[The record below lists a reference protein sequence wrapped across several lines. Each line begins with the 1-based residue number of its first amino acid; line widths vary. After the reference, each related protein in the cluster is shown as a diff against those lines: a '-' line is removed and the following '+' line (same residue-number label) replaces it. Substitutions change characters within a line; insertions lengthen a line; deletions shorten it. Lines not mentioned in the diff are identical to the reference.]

1 VSNPRVTY
9 HGRDGMEPR
18 WRTWERSLPRTID
31 SNFVSPVFLISPAP
45 HRRQCERAAARE
57 AGDRGK
63 IDMIKRVLIDVS
75 TQSDFLSDSG
85 AFPVINREQLL
96 PNLRRAMAWARVTHT
111 TIVSALEARHDNE
124 PFNGTPRHCVD
135 GTPGQ
140 EKIPFTL
147 LSNRTFL
154 QVDNSLSMPKN
165 LLGSFQQIILR
176 KGDKDFLG
184 NPKAD
189 RLLTESAVGEYV
201 ILGVGLETA
210 IKSLALGLM
219 ARMKRVAVVYDAC
232 GFWNVTAAD
241 LALRKLEAKGARLIC
256 VEELCF
262 LRRRYPGRNGNG
274 HGNGNGNGRKR
285 HLANLNDPSIPV
297 PALVRARL
305 AAMHHGSA

>member
-1 VSNPRVTY
+1 
-9 HGRDGMEPR
+9 
-18 WRTWERSLPRTID
+18 
-31 SNFVSPVFLISPAP
+31 
-45 HRRQCERAAARE
+45 
-57 AGDRGK
+57 
-63 IDMIKRVLIDVS
+63 MIKRVLIDVS
-75 TQSDFLSDSG
+75 TQSDFLSDGG
-85 AFPVINREQLL
+85 AFPVINREQLM
-96 PNLRRAMAWARVTHT
+96 PSLRRAMAWARVTRT
-111 TIVSALEARHDNE
+111 TVVSALEARHDNE

-135 GTPGQ
+135 GSPGQ
-140 EKIPFTL
+140 EKIRYTL

-165 LLGSFQQIILR
+165 LLGRFQQIILR

-184 NPKAD
+184 NPKAE

-256 VEELCF
+256 VEELCC

-274 HGNGNGNGRKR
+274 NGNGNGRKR
-285 HLANLNDPSIPV
+285 HRVDLNDSSIPM
-297 PALVRARL
+297 PALARARL
-305 AAMHHGSA
+305 AAMHHGRA